1 MKLRKIFGLYVTG
14 FVVLTLVL
22 ALLEFAGVL
31 QLKGIGY
38 VFMIFSVGV
47 YAMIGIIT
55 RTSDPSEY
63 YVAGRGVNAIYNG
76 MATGSDWMS
85 AASFISMAGLLFALG
100 HMGLAY
106 ILGWTGGYVLLAL
119 LLAPYLRKF
128 GQYTIP
134 DFLGARYG
142 GNPARVIGIICAIL
156 VSLTYLTAQLNGV
169 GTIVSRFI
177 GIPFEPGVFIGLLG
191 VLVCS
196 FLGGMRAVT
205 WTQVAQYIVLIS
217 AYLIPVVWLSAKL
230 FFIPIPEITY
240 GQVLERISVMEK
252 QIMGK
257 ENPNPRNIPVDV
269 LNDKI
274 DPAKEKESRDLWA
287 KDVAMFKAKLSN
299 VDSALAA
306 DKAALE
312 AKLASLADAAVAERR
327 AALEKQK
334 ADAQAMLNAPL
345 PIDPKTKQPVIMDAE
360 KQKELETKIAEIDK
374 QLAALAPEAVKAEKE
389 KAEKAL
395 AALPK
400 NAEEARTKWSAA
412 LSTAQNQAKGTG
424 DYLAVP
430 AFVSA
435 DGKSYPMLQF
445 LGLMLCLM
453 VGTAG
458 LPHILTRYYTTPSVK
473 QARAS
478 VGWSLFFIFLLY
490 FTAPAYAAFARYEVF
505 VNLVGS
511 SMSDLPSWIASWK
524 VVGLL
529 DVIDKNGD
537 GVVQFADFIIK
548 STDFVVL
555 ATPEIAGLPATITGL
570 VMAGGLAAALSTA
583 DGLLLTIANAFSH
596 DLYYKIIN
604 PSASV
609 QTRVLISKTL
619 LVVVALIAASIAAFV
634 KLPVIA
640 ATVAWAFSFAASS
653 LFPALVLGIWWRR
666 TTGLGAILGMIVG
679 LVVSMGYSI
688 LNFFSTAP
696 NNLLGYAQPFSILSL
711 RHTESGLLGMPV
723 AFLVIIIVSLL
734 TPAPEKSLQDFV
746 YSVRFPKG
754 AQRGKEVEAIG
765 GAAS

>member
-1 MKLRKIFGLYVTG
+1 MQLKKILGLYVTG
-14 FVVLTLVL
+14 FVALTVVL
-22 ALLEFAGVL
+22 ALLEFAGILKL
-31 QLKGIGY
+31 QGIGY
-38 VFMIFSVGV
+38 VFMIFSVAV

-63 YVAGRGVNAIYNG
+63 YVAGRGVNSIYNG

-134 DFLGARYG
+134 DFLGTRYG
-142 GNPARVIGIICAIL
+142 GNAARVIGIICAIL

-205 WTQVAQYIVLIS
+205 WTQVAQYIVLIT

-230 FFIPIPEITY
+230 FFIPIPELTY
-240 GQVLERISVMEK
+240 GKVLERISVMEK

-257 ENPNPRNIPVDV
+257 ENPNPRNIPAEV

-287 KDVAMFKAKLSN
+287 KEAAMYKTKLSN

-306 DKAALE
+306 DKTALE
-312 AKLASLADAAVAERR
+312 AKLASLADNKVAERR
-327 AALEKQK
+327 AALEKEK
-334 ADAQAMLNAPL
+334 ADAQAMMNAPL
-345 PIDPKTKQPVIMDAE
+345 PIDPKTKQPVMMDEA
-360 KQKELETKIAEIDK
+360 KKKELETKIAEADK
-374 QLAALAPEAVKAEKE
+374 QLATLTPERVKAEKE

-400 NAEEARTKWSAA
+400 NTEEAKTKWTAA
-412 LSTAQNQAKGTG
+412 QTAAANQAKGSG
-424 DYLAVP
+424 DYLATP
-430 AFVSA
+430 PLVSA

-445 LGLMLCLM
+445 LGLILCLM

-473 QARAS
+473 QARSS

-505 VNLVGS
+505 VNLVGTS
-511 SMSDLPSWIASWK
+511 IADLPSWIASWK

-529 DVIDKNGD
+529 DVVDKNGD
-537 GVVQFADFIIK
+537 GVVQFADFVIK

-609 QTRVLISKTL
+609 QSRVLISKIL
-619 LVVVALIAASIAAFV
+619 LVVVALIGASIAAFV

-666 TTGLGAILGMIVG
+666 TTGTAAILGMIVG
-679 LVVSMGYSI
+679 LAVSMSYSI
-688 LNFFSTAP
+688 ANFFYQF
-696 NNLLGYAQPFSILSL
+696 NILSL
-711 RHTESGLLGMPV
+711 RHTESGMLGMPV
-723 AFLVIIIVSLL
+723 AFLVIIIVSLI
-734 TPAPEKSLQDFV
+734 TPAPDKALQDFV

-754 AQRGKEVEAIG
+754 AAQGKEVESIG
-765 GAAS
+765 GAA

>member
-1 MKLRKIFGLYVTG
+1 MQLKKILGLYVTG
-14 FVVLTLVL
+14 FVLLTVTL
-22 ALLEFAGVL
+22 AILEFAGVL
-31 QLKGIGY
+31 KLQGIGY
-38 VFMIFSVGV
+38 VFMIFSVAV

-63 YVAGRGVNAIYNG
+63 YVAGRGVSAIYNG

-128 GQYTIP
+128 GQYTVP
-134 DFLGARYG
+134 DFLGTRYG
-142 GNPARVIGIICAIL
+142 GNAARVIGIICAIL

-230 FFIPIPEITY
+230 FVLPIPELTY
-240 GQVLERISVMEK
+240 GKVLERISVMEK

-257 ENPNPRNIPVDV
+257 ENPNPNNISTDV

-274 DPAKEKESRDLWA
+274 DAAKEKESRDLWA

-299 VDSALAA
+299 VDSALSAE
-306 DKAALE
+306 KAALE
-312 AKLASLADAAVAERR
+312 GKIASLSENSVAERR
-327 AALEKQK
+327 AELEKQK
-334 ADAQAMLNAPL
+334 AEAQAMINAPM
-345 PIDPKTKQPVIMDAE
+345 PIDPKTKQPVMMDAE
-360 KQKELETKIAEIDK
+360 KMKELEAKVADAEK
-374 QLAALAPEAVKAEKE
+374 QLAMLTPERVKADKE

-395 AALPK
+395 ASLPK
-400 NAEEARTKWSAA
+400 NAEEAKTKWTAA
-412 LSTAQNQAKGTG
+412 QTAAANQAKGTG
-424 DYLAVP
+424 DYLATP
-430 AFVSA
+430 ALVSA

-445 LGLMLCLM
+445 LGLILCLM

-473 QARAS
+473 QARSS

-505 VNLVGS
+505 VNLVGVEIAN
-511 SMSDLPSWIASWK
+511 LPSWIASWK

-537 GVVQFADFIIK
+537 GIVQFADFIIK

-609 QTRVLISKTL
+609 QSRVLISKIL
-619 LVVVALIAASIAAFV
+619 LVVVALIGASIAAFV

-666 TTGLGAILGMIVG
+666 TTGPAALLGMVVG
-679 LVVSMGYSI
+679 LAVSMSYSI
-688 LNFFSTAP
+688 SNFF
-696 NNLLGYAQPFSILSL
+696 YQFSILSL
-711 RHTESGLLGMPV
+711 RHTESGLLGMTA
-723 AFLVIIIVSLL
+723 AFLVIIIVSLI
-734 TPAPEKSLQDFV
+734 TPAPDKALQDFV

-754 AQRGKEVEAIG
+754 AAQGKEVESIG
-765 GAAS
+765 GAA

>member
-1 MKLRKIFGLYVTG
+1 MQLKKILGLYVTG
-14 FVVLTLVL
+14 FVLLTVTL
-22 ALLEFAGVL
+22 AILEFAGVL
-31 QLKGIGY
+31 KLQGIGY
-38 VFMIFSVGV
+38 VFMIFSVAV

-63 YVAGRGVNAIYNG
+63 YVAGRGVSAIYNG

-128 GQYTIP
+128 GQYTVP
-134 DFLGARYG
+134 DFLGTRYS
-142 GNPARVIGIICAIL
+142 GNAARVIGIICAIL

-169 GTIVSRFI
+169 GTIVSRFV

-205 WTQVAQYIVLIS
+205 WTQVAQYIVLIT

-230 FFIPIPEITY
+230 FVLPIPELTY
-240 GQVLERISVMEK
+240 GKVLERISVMEK

-257 ENPNPRNIPVDV
+257 ENPNPSNIPIDV

-287 KDVAMFKAKLSN
+287 KDVEMYKAKLSN
-299 VDSALAA
+299 IDSALAA
-306 DKAALE
+306 DKASLE
-312 AKLASLADAAVAERR
+312 AKIASLSEERVAERR
-327 AALEKQK
+327 AELEKQK
-334 ADAQAMLNAPL
+334 AEAQVMMNAPM
-345 PIDPKTKQPVIMDAE
+345 PIDPKTKQPVTMDAQQMKELEAKVADAE
-360 KQKELETKIAEIDK
+360 KQ
-374 QLAALAPEAVKAEKE
+374 LAMLTPERVKADKE

-400 NAEEARTKWSAA
+400 NAEEAKTKWTAA
-412 LSTAQNQAKGTG
+412 QTAAAKQAKGTG
-424 DYLAVP
+424 DYLATP

-445 LGLMLCLM
+445 LGLILCLM

-505 VNLVGS
+505 VNLIGVEIAN
-511 SMSDLPSWIASWK
+511 LPSWIASWK
-524 VVGLL
+524 TVGLL

-537 GVVQFADFIIK
+537 SVVQFADFVIK

-609 QTRVLISKTL
+609 QSRVLISKIL
-619 LVVVALIAASIAAFV
+619 LVVVALIGASIAAFV

-666 TTGLGAILGMIVG
+666 TTSTAAIIGMVVG
-679 LVVSMGYSI
+679 LAISMSYSI
-688 LNFFSTAP
+688 ANFF
-696 NNLLGYAQPFSILSL
+696 YKFDILSL
-711 RHTESGLLGMPV
+711 RHTESGLLGMTA
-723 AFLVIIIVSLL
+723 AFLVMIIVSLI
-734 TPAPEKSLQDFV
+734 TPAPDKAMQDFV

-754 AQRGKEVEAIG
+754 AAQGKEVEAIG
-765 GAAS
+765 GAA

>member
-1 MKLRKIFGLYVTG
+1 MQLKKILGLYVAG
-14 FVVLTLVL
+14 FVLLTVTL
-22 ALLEFAGVL
+22 AILEFAGVL
-31 QLKGIGY
+31 KLQGIGY
-38 VFMIFSVGV
+38 VFMIFSVAV

-63 YVAGRGVNAIYNG
+63 YVAGRGVSAIYNG

-128 GQYTIP
+128 GQYTVP
-134 DFLGARYG
+134 DFLGTRYG
-142 GNPARVIGIICAIL
+142 GNAARVIGIICAIL

-205 WTQVAQYIVLIS
+205 WTQVAQYIVLITV
-217 AYLIPVVWLSAKL
+217 YLIPVVWLSAKL
-230 FFIPIPEITY
+230 FVLPIPELTY
-240 GQVLERISVMEK
+240 GKVLERVSVMEK

-257 ENPNPRNIPVDV
+257 ENPNPNNISGDV
-269 LNDKI
+269 LNGKI
-274 DPAKEKESRDLWA
+274 NPTKEKESRDLWA
-287 KDVAMFKAKLSN
+287 KDVAMFKAKLAN
-299 VDSALAA
+299 VDSALVA
-306 DKAALE
+306 DKAALD
-312 AKLASLADAAVAERR
+312 AKIASLSEANVAERR
-327 AALEKQK
+327 AQLEKQK
-334 ADAQAMLNAPL
+334 AEAQAMINAPM
-345 PIDPKTKQPVIMDAE
+345 PIDPKTKQPVMMDAE
-360 KQKELETKIAEIDK
+360 KMKELEGKIADAEK
-374 QLAALAPEAVKAEKE
+374 QLAMLTPERVKADKE
-389 KAEKAL
+389 KADKAL

-400 NAEEARTKWSAA
+400 NAEEAKTKWTAA
-412 LSTAQNQAKGTG
+412 QTAAANQAKGTG
-424 DYLAVP
+424 DYLATP
-430 AFVSA
+430 ALVSA

-445 LGLMLCLM
+445 LGLILCLM

-473 QARAS
+473 QARSS

-505 VNLVGS
+505 VNLVGVEIAN
-511 SMSDLPSWIASWK
+511 LPNWIASWK

-529 DVIDKNGD
+529 DVVDKNGD
-537 GVVQFADFIIK
+537 GIVQFADFVIK

-609 QTRVLISKTL
+609 QSRVLISKIL
-619 LVVVALIAASIAAFV
+619 LVVVALIGASIAAFV

-666 TTGLGAILGMIVG
+666 TTGTAAILGMVIG
-679 LVVSMGYSI
+679 LTISMSYSI
-688 LNFFSTAP
+688 SNFF
-696 NNLLGYAQPFSILSL
+696 YQFSILSL
-711 RHTESGLLGMPV
+711 RHTESGLLGMTA
-723 AFLVIIIVSLL
+723 AFLVIIIVSLI
-734 TPAPEKSLQDFV
+734 TPAPDKTLQDFV

-754 AQRGKEVEAIG
+754 AAQGKEVESIG
-765 GAAS
+765 GAA

>member
-1 MKLRKIFGLYVTG
+1 MQLKKILGLYVTG
-14 FVVLTLVL
+14 FVVLTVVL

-31 QLKGIGY
+31 KLQGIGY
-38 VFMIFSVGV
+38 VFMIFSVAV

-63 YVAGRGVNAIYNG
+63 YVAGRGVSAIYNG

-128 GQYTIP
+128 GQYTVP
-134 DFLGARYG
+134 DFLGTRYG
-142 GNPARVIGIICAIL
+142 GNAARVIGIICAIL

-217 AYLIPVVWLSAKL
+217 AYLIPVIWLSAKL

-240 GQVLERISVMEK
+240 GKVLERISVMEK

-257 ENPNPRNIPVDV
+257 ENPNPRNIPAEV

-287 KDVAMFKAKLSN
+287 KEAAMYKAKLSN

-312 AKLASLADAAVAERR
+312 AKLASLADDKVAERR
-327 AALEKQK
+327 TALEKEK
-334 ADAQAMLNAPL
+334 ADAQAMMNAPL
-345 PIDPKTKQPVIMDAE
+345 PIDPRTKQPMMMDAE
-360 KQKELETKIAEIDK
+360 KMKELEAKIAEADK
-374 QLAALAPEAVKAEKE
+374 QLAMLTPERVKAEKE
-389 KAEKAL
+389 KAEKSL

-400 NAEEARTKWSAA
+400 NAEEAKTKWTAA
-412 LSTAQNQAKGTG
+412 QTAAANQAKGTG
-424 DYLAVP
+424 DYLATP
-430 AFVSA
+430 PLVSA

-473 QARAS
+473 QARSS

-505 VNLVGS
+505 VNLVGVS
-511 SMSDLPSWIASWK
+511 IAELPSWIASWK

-529 DVIDKNGD
+529 DVVDKNGD
-537 GVVQFADFIIK
+537 GIVQFADFVIK

-609 QTRVLISKTL
+609 QSRVLISKIL
-619 LVVVALIAASIAAFV
+619 LVVVALIGASIAAFV

-666 TTGLGAILGMIVG
+666 TTGPAAILGMIVG
-679 LVVSMGYSI
+679 LAVSMSYSI
-688 LNFFSTAP
+688 ANFFYQF
-696 NNLLGYAQPFSILSL
+696 NILSL
-711 RHTESGLLGMPV
+711 RHTESGLLGMTA
-723 AFLVIIIVSLL
+723 AFLVIVIVSLI
-734 TPAPEKSLQDFV
+734 TPAPDKALQDFV

-754 AQRGKEVEAIG
+754 AAQGKEVESIG
-765 GAAS
+765 GAA

>member
-1 MKLRKIFGLYVTG
+1 MKLRQIFTYYTVG
-14 FVVLTLVL
+14 FVAFTVILGILE
-22 ALLEFAGVL
+22 ALKLID
-31 QLKGIGY
+31 LKGIGY
-38 VFMIFSVGV
+38 VFMAFSVLV
-47 YAMIGIIT
+47 YAFIGFVT

-63 YVAGRGVNAIYNG
+63 YVAGRGINSIYNG

-106 ILGWTGGYVLLAL
+106 IMGWTGGYVLLAL

-128 GQYTIP
+128 GQYTVP
-134 DFLGARYG
+134 DFLGTRYG
-142 GNPARVIGIICAIL
+142 GSGARVIGIICAIL
-156 VSLTYLTAQLNGV
+156 VSLTYLTAQLTGV

-177 GIPFEPGVFIGLLG
+177 GLPYEPGVFIGLAG

-205 WTQVAQYIVLIS
+205 WTQVAQYIILIT
-217 AYLIPVVWLSAKL
+217 AYLIPVVVLSAKL
-230 FFIPIPEITY
+230 FFIPIPELTY
-240 GQVLERISVMEK
+240 GQILQRVSVMEK
-252 QIMGK
+252 QIAGK
-257 ENPNPRNIPVDV
+257 DNPNPNNIPADV
-269 LNDKI
+269 LNSKI
-274 DPAKEKESRDLWA
+274 DPAKEKESRDLWL
-287 KDVAMFKAKLSN
+287 KDLAMYKAKLSN

-306 DKAALE
+306 DKTSLE
-312 AKLASLADAAVAERR
+312 AKLASLADDKVAERR

-334 ADAQAMLNAPL
+334 ADAQAMINAPQ
-345 PIDPKTKQPVIMDAE
+345 PIDPKTKKPVMMDAE
-360 KQKELETKIAEIDK
+360 KLKELEGKIADADK
-374 QLAALAPEAVKAEKE
+374 QLATLAPERVKAEKE
-389 KAEKAL
+389 KTQKAS

-400 NAEEARTKWSAA
+400 NAEEAKIKWNAA
-412 LSTAQNQAKGTG
+412 LATATAQSKPPS
-424 DYLAVP
+424 DYLTIP
-430 AFVSA
+430 PFVSA

-445 LGLMLCLM
+445 LGLIFCLM

-473 QARAS
+473 QARSS

-505 VNLVGS
+505 VNLVGVEIAN
-511 SMSDLPSWIASWK
+511 LPSWIASWK
-524 VVGLL
+524 LVGLL
-529 DVIDKNGD
+529 DIVDKNGD
-537 GVVQFADFIIK
+537 GIVQFADFIIK

-609 QTRVLISKTL
+609 QTRVLISKVL
-619 LVVVALIAASIAAFV
+619 LVVVAIIGASIAAFV

-666 TTGLGAILGMIVG
+666 TTGIAAILGMVSG
-679 LVVSMGYSI
+679 LVVSISYSI
-688 LNFFSTAP
+688 LNFFSTSP
-696 NNLLGYAQPFSILSL
+696 NNALGFAQPFSILSL
-711 RHTESGLLGMPV
+711 RHTESGMLGLPV
-723 AFLVIIIVSLL
+723 AFIVIIVVSLL
-734 TPAPEKSLQDFV
+734 TPAPDKSLQDFV

-754 AQRGKEVEAIG
+754 AEKGKEVESIG
-765 GAAS
+765 GAA

>member
-1 MKLRKIFGLYVTG
+1 MQLKKILGLYVAG
-14 FVVLTLVL
+14 FVILTVAL
-22 ALLEFAGVL
+22 AILEFAGVL
-31 QLKGIGY
+31 KLQGIGY
-38 VFMIFSVGV
+38 VFMIFSVAV

-128 GQYTIP
+128 GQYTVP
-134 DFLGARYG
+134 DFLGTRYG
-142 GNPARVIGIICAIL
+142 GNAARVIGIICAIL

-169 GTIVSRFI
+169 GTIVSRFV

-205 WTQVAQYIVLIS
+205 WTQVAQYIVLIT

-230 FFIPIPEITY
+230 FVLPIPELTY
-240 GQVLERISVMEK
+240 GKVLERISVMEK

-257 ENPNPRNIPVDV
+257 ENPNPNNISGDV
-269 LNDKI
+269 LNSKI
-274 DPAKEKESRDLWA
+274 DPIKEKESRDLWA
-287 KDVAMFKAKLSN
+287 KDVAMFKAKLAN

-312 AKLASLADAAVAERR
+312 AKIASLSEERVAERR
-327 AALEKQK
+327 AQLEKQK
-334 ADAQAMLNAPL
+334 AEAQAMMNAPM
-345 PIDPKTKQPVIMDAE
+345 PIDPKTKQPVVMDAE
-360 KQKELETKIAEIDK
+360 KRKELEDKIADAEK
-374 QLAALAPEAVKAEKE
+374 QLAMLTPERVKADKE
-389 KAEKAL
+389 KADKAL

-400 NAEEARTKWSAA
+400 NAEEAKTKWTAA
-412 LSTAQNQAKGTG
+412 QTTAANQAKGTG
-424 DYLAVP
+424 DYLATP
-430 AFVSA
+430 ALVSA

-445 LGLMLCLM
+445 LGLILCLM

-473 QARAS
+473 QARSS

-505 VNLVGS
+505 VNLVGVELAN
-511 SMSDLPSWIASWK
+511 LPSWIASWK

-529 DVIDKNGD
+529 DVVDKNGD
-537 GVVQFADFIIK
+537 GIVQFADFIIK

-609 QTRVLISKTL
+609 QSRVLISKIL
-619 LVVVALIAASIAAFV
+619 LIVVALIAASIAAFV

-666 TTGLGAILGMIVG
+666 ATGPAVILGMIVG
-679 LVVSMGYSI
+679 LGISMSYSI
-688 LNFFSTAP
+688 ANFFYQF
-696 NNLLGYAQPFSILSL
+696 NILSL
-711 RHTESGLLGMPV
+711 RHTESGLLGMTA
-723 AFLVIIIVSLL
+723 AFLVIIIVSLI
-734 TPAPEKSLQDFV
+734 TPAPDKTLQDFV

-754 AQRGKEVEAIG
+754 AAQGKEVESIG
-765 GAAS
+765 GAA

>member
-1 MKLRKIFGLYVTG
+1 MQLKKILGLYVAG
-14 FVVLTLVL
+14 FVLLTITL
-22 ALLEFAGVL
+22 AILEFAGVL
-31 QLKGIGY
+31 KLQGIGY
-38 VFMIFSVGV
+38 VFMIFSVAV

-63 YVAGRGVNAIYNG
+63 YVAGRGVSAIYNG

-128 GQYTIP
+128 GQYTVP

-142 GNPARVIGIICAIL
+142 GNAARVIGIICAIL

-205 WTQVAQYIVLIS
+205 WTQVAQYIVLIT

-230 FFIPIPEITY
+230 FVLPIPELTY
-240 GQVLERISVMEK
+240 GKVLERISVMEK

-257 ENPNPRNIPVDV
+257 ENPNPNNISGDV

-274 DPAKEKESRDLWA
+274 NPAKEKESRDLWA
-287 KDVAMFKAKLSN
+287 KDVAMFKAKLAN
-299 VDSALAA
+299 VDSALVA

-312 AKLASLADAAVAERR
+312 AKIASLSEANVAERR
-327 AALEKQK
+327 AQLEKQK
-334 ADAQAMLNAPL
+334 AEAQAMINAPM
-345 PIDPKTKQPVIMDAE
+345 PIDPKTKQPVMMDAE
-360 KQKELETKIAEIDK
+360 KVKELEGKIADAEK
-374 QLAALAPEAVKAEKE
+374 QLAMLTPERVKADKE
-389 KAEKAL
+389 KADKAL

-400 NAEEARTKWSAA
+400 NAEEAKTKWTAA
-412 LSTAQNQAKGTG
+412 QTAAANQAKGTG
-424 DYLAVP
+424 DYLATP
-430 AFVSA
+430 ALVSA

-445 LGLMLCLM
+445 LGLILCLM

-458 LPHILTRYYTTPSVK
+458 LPHILTRYYTTPSVT
-473 QARAS
+473 QARSS

-505 VNLVGS
+505 VNLVGVEIAN
-511 SMSDLPSWIASWK
+511 LPNWIASWK

-529 DVIDKNGD
+529 DVVDKNGD
-537 GVVQFADFIIK
+537 GIVQFADFIIK

-583 DGLLLTIANAFSH
+583 DGLLLTISNAFSH

-609 QTRVLISKTL
+609 QSRVLISKIL
-619 LVVVALIAASIAAFV
+619 LVVVALVGASIAAFV

-666 TTGLGAILGMIVG
+666 TTGTAAILGMMIG
-679 LVVSMGYSI
+679 LIISISYSI
-688 LNFFSTAP
+688 SNFF
-696 NNLLGYAQPFSILSL
+696 YQFSILSL
-711 RHTESGLLGMPV
+711 RHTESGLFGMTA
-723 AFLVIIIVSLL
+723 AFLVIIIVSLI
-734 TPAPEKSLQDFV
+734 TPAPDKALQDFV

-754 AQRGKEVEAIG
+754 AARGKAVESIG
-765 GAAS
+765 GAA

>member
-1 MKLRKIFGLYVTG
+1 MQLKKILGLYVTG
-14 FVVLTLVL
+14 FVVLTVVL

-31 QLKGIGY
+31 KLQGIGY
-38 VFMIFSVGV
+38 VFMIFSVAV

-63 YVAGRGVNAIYNG
+63 YVAGRGVSAIYNG

-128 GQYTIP
+128 GQYTVP
-134 DFLGARYG
+134 DFLGTRYG
-142 GNPARVIGIICAIL
+142 GNAARVIGIICAIL

-217 AYLIPVVWLSAKL
+217 AYLIPVIWLSAKL

-240 GQVLERISVMEK
+240 GKVLERISVMEK

-257 ENPNPRNIPVDV
+257 ENPNPRNIPAEV

-287 KDVAMFKAKLSN
+287 KEAAMYKAKLSN

-312 AKLASLADAAVAERR
+312 AKLASLADDKVAERR
-327 AALEKQK
+327 AALEKEK
-334 ADAQAMLNAPL
+334 ADAQAMMNAPL
-345 PIDPKTKQPVIMDAE
+345 PIDPKTKQPMMMDEA
-360 KQKELETKIAEIDK
+360 KKKELEAKIAEADK
-374 QLAALAPEAVKAEKE
+374 QLAMLTPERVKAEKE

-400 NAEEARTKWSAA
+400 NAEEAKTKWTAA
-412 LSTAQNQAKGTG
+412 QTAAANQAKGTG
-424 DYLAVP
+424 DYLATP
-430 AFVSA
+430 PLVSA

-445 LGLMLCLM
+445 LGLILCLM

-473 QARAS
+473 QARSS

-505 VNLVGS
+505 VSLVGTS
-511 SMSDLPSWIASWK
+511 IAELPSWIASWK
-524 VVGLL
+524 MVGLL
-529 DVIDKNGD
+529 DVVDKNGD
-537 GVVQFADFIIK
+537 GIVQFADFVIK

-609 QTRVLISKTL
+609 QSRVLISKIL
-619 LVVVALIAASIAAFV
+619 LVVVALIGASIAAFV

-666 TTGLGAILGMIVG
+666 TTGPAAILGMIVG
-679 LVVSMGYSI
+679 LAVSMSYSI
-688 LNFFSTAP
+688 ANFFYQF
-696 NNLLGYAQPFSILSL
+696 NILSL
-711 RHTESGLLGMPV
+711 RHTESGLLGMTA
-723 AFLVIIIVSLL
+723 AFLVIVIVSLI
-734 TPAPEKSLQDFV
+734 TPAPDKALQDFV

-754 AQRGKEVEAIG
+754 AAQGKEVESIG
-765 GAAS
+765 GAA

>member
-1 MKLRKIFGLYVTG
+1 MQLKKILGLYVTG
-14 FVVLTLVL
+14 FVLLTVTL
-22 ALLEFAGVL
+22 AILEFAGVL
-31 QLKGIGY
+31 KLQGIGY
-38 VFMIFSVGV
+38 VFMIFSVAV

-63 YVAGRGVNAIYNG
+63 YVAGRGVSAIYNG

-128 GQYTIP
+128 GQYTVP
-134 DFLGARYG
+134 DFLGTRYG
-142 GNPARVIGIICAIL
+142 GNAARVIGIICAIL

-205 WTQVAQYIVLIS
+205 WTQVAQYIVLIT

-230 FFIPIPEITY
+230 FVLPIPELTY
-240 GQVLERISVMEK
+240 GKVLERVSVMEK

-257 ENPNPRNIPVDV
+257 ENPNPNNISGDV

-274 DPAKEKESRDLWA
+274 DAAKEKESRDLWA
-287 KDVAMFKAKLSN
+287 KDVAMFKAKLAN
-299 VDSALAA
+299 VDSALVA
-306 DKAALE
+306 DKAALD
-312 AKLASLADAAVAERR
+312 AKIASLSEANVAERR
-327 AALEKQK
+327 AQLEKQK
-334 ADAQAMLNAPL
+334 AEAQAMINAPM
-345 PIDPKTKQPVIMDAE
+345 PIDPKTKQPVTMDAE
-360 KQKELETKIAEIDK
+360 KMKELEGKVADAEK
-374 QLAALAPEAVKAEKE
+374 QLAMLTPDRVKADKE
-389 KAEKAL
+389 KADKAL

-400 NAEEARTKWSAA
+400 NAEEAKTKWTAA
-412 LSTAQNQAKGTG
+412 QTAAANQAKGTG
-424 DYLAVP
+424 DYLATP
-430 AFVSA
+430 ALVSA

-445 LGLMLCLM
+445 LGLILCLM

-473 QARAS
+473 QARSS

-505 VNLVGS
+505 VNLVGVEIAN
-511 SMSDLPSWIASWK
+511 LPNWIASWK

-529 DVIDKNGD
+529 DVVDKNGD
-537 GVVQFADFIIK
+537 GIVQFADFVIK

-609 QTRVLISKTL
+609 QSRVLISKIL
-619 LVVVALIAASIAAFV
+619 LVVVALIGASIAAFV

-666 TTGLGAILGMIVG
+666 TTGTAAILGMVIG
-679 LVVSMGYSI
+679 LTVSMTYSI
-688 LNFFSTAP
+688 SNFF
-696 NNLLGYAQPFSILSL
+696 YQFSILSL
-711 RHTESGLLGMPV
+711 RHTESGLLGMTA
-723 AFLVIIIVSLL
+723 AFLVIIIVSLI
-734 TPAPEKSLQDFV
+734 TPAPDKTLQDFV

-754 AQRGKEVEAIG
+754 AAQGKEVESIG
-765 GAAS
+765 GAA

>member
-1 MKLRKIFGLYVTG
+1 MQLKKIFGLYVTG
-14 FVVLTLVL
+14 FVVLTVVL
-22 ALLEFAGVL
+22 AILEFAGILKL
-31 QLKGIGY
+31 QGIGY
-38 VFMIFSVGV
+38 VFMVFSVAV

-85 AASFISMAGLLFALG
+85 AASFISMAGLLFSLG

-128 GQYTIP
+128 GQYTVP
-134 DFLGARYG
+134 DFLGTRYG

-156 VSLTYLTAQLNGV
+156 VSITYLTAQLNGV

-217 AYLIPVVWLSAKL
+217 AYLIPVIWLSAKL

-240 GQVLERISVMEK
+240 GKVLERISVMEK

-257 ENPNPRNIPVDV
+257 ENPNPRNIPADV

-287 KDVAMFKAKLSN
+287 KEAAMFKAKLAN

-306 DKAALE
+306 EKADLE
-312 AKLASLADAAVAERR
+312 ATLASLADDKVAERR
-327 AALEKQK
+327 AALEKEK
-334 ADAQAMLNAPL
+334 ADAQAMINAPL
-345 PIDPKTKQPVIMDAE
+345 PIDPKTKQPVMMDAE
-360 KQKELETKIAEIDK
+360 KIKELEAKIAEADK
-374 QLAALAPEAVKAEKE
+374 QLAMLTAERVKAEKE
-389 KAEKAL
+389 KTEKAL

-400 NAEEARTKWSAA
+400 NAEEAKTKWTAA
-412 LSTAQNQAKGTG
+412 QTAAANQAKGPG
-424 DYLAVP
+424 DYLATP
-430 AFVSA
+430 PLVSA

-505 VNLVGS
+505 VNLVGVEIAN
-511 SMSDLPSWIASWK
+511 LPSWIASWK

-529 DVIDKNGD
+529 DVVDKNGD
-537 GVVQFADFIIK
+537 GIVQFADFVIK

-609 QTRVLISKTL
+609 QSRVLISKAL

-666 TTGLGAILGMIVG
+666 TTGPAVILGMIVG
-679 LVVSMGYSI
+679 LAVSMSYSI
-688 LNFFSTAP
+688 ANFF
-696 NNLLGYAQPFSILSL
+696 YQFSILSL
-711 RHTESGLLGMPV
+711 RHTESGLLGMPA
-723 AFLVIIIVSLL
+723 AFLVIIIVSLI
-734 TPAPEKSLQDFV
+734 TPAPDKALQDFV

-754 AQRGKEVEAIG
+754 AAQGKEVESIG
-765 GAAS
+765 GAA